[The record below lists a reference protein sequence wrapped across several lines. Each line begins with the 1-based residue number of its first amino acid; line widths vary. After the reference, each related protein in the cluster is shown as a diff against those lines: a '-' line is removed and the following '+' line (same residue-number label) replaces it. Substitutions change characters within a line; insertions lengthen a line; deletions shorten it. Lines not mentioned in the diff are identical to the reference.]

1 MSYSPNLYFYK
12 TEQLPQ
18 LITLMRKLVP
28 NGRIMKNRF
37 LIFVFSLIGYGSYA
51 QIGIGTLQPDKSSA
65 LEIKFTDKGVLLSR
79 VALKSIDDITTIA
92 NPTHSLILYNTATT
106 LDVTPGYYYWNETTG
121 KWVRLLDAVAPTD
134 GWRLSGNSGT
144 VAGEHFI
151 GTTDDTDVVFKRNT
165 IQAGLLTHN
174 TFNTSYGV
182 NSYKG
187 TMAGSYAGRW
197 NTAIGY
203 NSLHGNSQGLVVG
216 HDNVALGA
224 NSLSNNYNGAG
235 NTALGSAALKGN
247 TNGSNNTASGH
258 EALVTNSTGNN
269 NVANGAYS
277 LNRNNGDENA
287 AVGTSSMSSNES
299 GSYNAVIGSR
309 AMQTNTK
316 GNNNTAMGFEVM
328 HKNKDGN
335 NNTAVG
341 YQSMLINTI
350 GSGNTAIGYQSG
362 PTVYNLTNTIAI
374 GNEATVQSSNT
385 IQLGNSAIT
394 TIAGQVPFTITSDRR
409 YKEAITP
416 LPLGLDFINR
426 LQPVEYIRKNNS
438 SQTKEWGIIAQDL
451 VQTLQDIHYKNAGI
465 VAENSAVDHMLSVR
479 YNDLIAPVINSI
491 QELAKSNEQLQKSNN
506 AQKERIDQLESDLS
520 LIKNWIEQ
528 LKKDQ

>member
-1 MSYSPNLYFYK
+1 MKNKFLICICSILSYSA
-12 TEQLPQ
+12 
-18 LITLMRKLVP
+18 
-28 NGRIMKNRF
+28 
-37 LIFVFSLIGYGSYA
+37 YA

-65 LEIKFTDKGVLLSR
+65 LEIKFSDKGVLLSR

-92 NPTHSLILYNTATT
+92 NPTHSLIIYNTATT

-121 KWVRLLDAVAPTD
+121 KWVRLLDAVSPTD

-165 IQAGLLTHN
+165 IHAGLLTQA

-187 TMAGSYAGRW
+187 SMAGSFNGRY

-235 NTALGSAALKGN
+235 NTALGSAAMKGN

-269 NVANGAYS
+269 NVANGAFS

-287 AVGTSSMSSNES
+287 AVGTSSMSSNET
-299 GSYNAVIGSR
+299 GSYNTVIGSR
-309 AMQTNTK
+309 AMQTNTQ

-341 YQSMLINTI
+341 YQSMLINTT

-362 PTVYNLTNTIAI
+362 PTVYNLTNTTAI
-374 GNEATVQSSNT
+374 GNQATVQNSNS
-385 IQLGNSAIT
+385 IQLGNDAVT
-394 TIAGQVPFTITSDRR
+394 TIAGQVAFTTTSDRR
-409 YKEAITP
+409 YKDAIKP
-416 LPLGLDFINR
+416 LPLGLDFINK
-426 LQPVEYIRKNNS
+426 LQPVEYIRKNNDS
-438 SQTKEWGIIAQDL
+438 KTKEWGLIAQDL
-451 VQTLQDIHYKNAGI
+451 QQTLQTMQYSDAGL
-465 VAENSAVDHMLSVR
+465 LSVGADQKQMLTLR
-479 YNDLIAPVINSI
+479 YNDLIAPLIKSI
-491 QELAKSNEQLQKSNN
+491 QELTQSKLELQQANS

-520 LIKNWIEQ
+520 QIKQWIEQ
-528 LKKDQ
+528 LQNKP

>member
-1 MSYSPNLYFYK
+1 
-12 TEQLPQ
+12 
-18 LITLMRKLVP
+18 
-28 NGRIMKNRF
+28 MKNRF
-37 LIFVFSLIGYGSYA
+37 LIFIFSIFGYGSYA

-65 LEIKFTDKGVLLSR
+65 LEIKFTNKGVLLSR

-92 NPTHSLILYNTATT
+92 NPTHSLMVYNTATT
-106 LDVTPGYYYWNETTG
+106 ADITPGYYYWNETTA

-134 GWRLSGNSGT
+134 GWSLSGNSGT

-151 GTTDDTDVVFKRNT
+151 GTTDDSDLIFKRNS
-165 IQAGLLTHN
+165 IHAGLLTQT

-187 TMAGSYAGRW
+187 TMAGSFNGRY

-224 NSLSNNYNGAG
+224 NSLSNNYNGAR
-235 NTALGSAALKGN
+235 NTALGSAAMKGN

-258 EALVTNSTGNN
+258 EALVTNSIGNN

-277 LNRNNGDENA
+277 LNRNNGNDNA
-287 AVGTSSMSSNES
+287 AVGTSSMSSNNS
-299 GSYNAVIGSR
+299 GSYNAVLGSN
-309 AMQTNTK
+309 ALQTNTT
-316 GNNNTAMGFEVM
+316 GNNNVSIGFESLP
-328 HKNKDGN
+328 KSSDAS
-335 NNTAVG
+335 NNTAIG
-341 YQSMLINTI
+341 YRSMMYIT
-350 GSGNTAIGYQSG
+350 SGNNNTAIGYQSG
-362 PTVYNLTNTIAI
+362 PIKYDLTNTVAV
-374 GNEATVQSSNT
+374 GSQAEVLTSNT
-385 IQLGNSAIT
+385 IQLGNTAIT
-394 TIAGQVPFTITSDRR
+394 TIAGQVPFTVTSDRR
-409 YKEAITP
+409 FKDAIAP

-426 LQPVEYIRKNNS
+426 LQPVEYIRKNNN

-465 VAENSAVDHMLSVR
+465 VVDTQDTEQMLSVR
-479 YNDLIAPVINSI
+479 YNDLLAPVINSI
-491 QELAKSNEQLQKSNN
+491 QELAKSNDQLQKSNS

-520 LIKNWIEQ
+520 QIKNWMQQQ
-528 LKKDQ
+528 LKNNY